1 MEKRREISTVG
12 MLVHVGRNTLLC
24 DIEDIKDGGI
34 DGISVEEVNVSR
46 FVKKGGKQVQHRQRV
61 IRRKLDTNKKM
72 LNGLVEELFWFRQGR
87 IEIDI
92 DKGL

>member
-46 FVKKGGKQVQHRQRV
+46 FVKKGGK
-61 IRRKLDTNKKM
+61 
-72 LNGLVEELFWFRQGR
+72 
-87 IEIDI
+87 
-92 DKGL
+92 